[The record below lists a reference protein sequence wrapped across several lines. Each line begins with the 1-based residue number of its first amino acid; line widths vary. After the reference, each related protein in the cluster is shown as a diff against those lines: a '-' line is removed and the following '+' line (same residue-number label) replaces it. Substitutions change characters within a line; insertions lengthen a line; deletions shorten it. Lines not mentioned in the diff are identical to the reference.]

1 MNVHE
6 YQAKELLRSY
16 GVPVPNGIAAF
27 TVEEAVDASEQ
38 LSGPIKVVKAQ
49 IHAGDAVKQVASSLR
64 NRKKK

>member
-49 IHAGDAVKQVASSLR
+49 IRGDAVKQVASSLR

>member
-49 IHAGDAVKQVASSLR
+49 IHAVKQVASSLR